1 MHSVTCDKALFVS
14 IKYEYNAL
22 DFSSK
27 WHLVAA
33 EPNRGICIGLPPVTE
48 RNYNLMAR
56 LEDENKKFFIQSGW
70 SQFITQKRKMVS
82 DFSIFKEMSDNRP
95 TETDKG
101 RYAEALFRDWL
112 VQFLPAKYGVTSGY
126 IIQQMDTVKPRSA
139 LKGKLRHYD
148 VIIYN
153 RLDSPVLW
161 TEISPDHSMSGRIR
175 AIPAEYVHGV
185 LEVKSTFNAKNIADA
200 FKKLNEL
207 APLLGIDDIN
217 EPYKQYIPSDFYM
230 GMIFFELPKKE
241 QGKLQLLNKLMPA
254 NFLKGFF
261 GGIILSAE
269 GLDQRKTGRF
279 RYIPVGSSPLSIA
292 KVKGRTLISVEGDIW
307 SDSIEVSPGEHI
319 VCMFGW
325 SESNFSLFAFDL
337 INVMNGTYRPDIVS
351 SWHGLTLSLE
361 SNS

>member
-1 MHSVTCDKALFVS
+1 
-14 IKYEYNAL
+14 
-22 DFSSK
+22 
-27 WHLVAA
+27 
-33 EPNRGICIGLPPVTE
+33 
-48 RNYNLMAR
+48 MAR
-56 LEDENKKFFIQSGW
+56 YKDEDTKFFIQSGW
-70 SQFITQKRKMVS
+70 PQFTTQKRKMVS
-82 DFSIFKEMSDNRP
+82 DFRIFKEMSDNRP

-112 VQFLPAKYGVTSGY
+112 EQFLPAKYGVTSGY
-126 IIQQMDTVKPRSA
+126 IIQQMDAVKPRSA

-153 RLDSPVLW
+153 RLDSPILW

-207 APLLGIDDIN
+207 APLLGIEDIN

-230 GMIFFELPKKE
+230 GTIFFELPKKE

-254 NFLKGFF
+254 NFLRGFF

-269 GLDQRKTGRF
+269 GLDQIKTGQF
-279 RYIPVGSSPLSIA
+279 RYVSVSDSPLPPLA
-292 KVKGRTLISVEGDIW
+292 KIKGRTLVSVDGGIW
-307 SDSIEVSPGEHI
+307 SDSIEKSPGEYTA
-319 VCMFGW
+319 CMFSW
-325 SESNFSLFAFDL
+325 AVQNFAIFAFDL
-337 INVMNGTYRPDIVS
+337 ISVMNGTYRPGFAS
-351 SWHGLTLSLE
+351 SWHGLTFSLE
-361 SNS
+361 SNSYFSR